1 MTVTESAPLNA
12 ALEEPGE
19 QPANSPGPAE
29 AEARAPLEKPPESPR
44 KARTS
49 FSWLPKKRTVDK
61 ARVDELTHGRK
72 ALLCVDSVSVSFD
85 GFKAL
90 DNLTL
95 VLDEGELRCIIGPNG
110 AGKTTLQDV
119 ITGKTK
125 PDTGSVFLIGDD
137 QDLTQ
142 LREDEIAQRG
152 VCRKFQRPTVF
163 QGHSVFENLEL
174 TLPGK
179 KRVFSSLFARLT
191 SQEREKI
198 ESVLEIIGL
207 KDEAQKRAGL
217 LSHGQ
222 KQWLEIGMLLSQEPR
237 VLLVDEPVAGMTH
250 KETERTAELLNSL
263 AGDHT
268 VVVVEHDMEFVRS
281 IAKTVTVLHEG
292 RVLAEGSMDAVQ
304 SDPKVIEV
312 YLGSPEK

>member
-1 MTVTESAPLNA
+1 MTATESAPLNA
-12 ALEEPGE
+12 VVEEPAA
-19 QPANSPGPAE
+19 PAPKPPTNGE
-29 AEARAPLEKPPESPR
+29 AEAKKTVEKAPESPR
-44 KARTS
+44 RARAS
-49 FSWLPKKRTVDK
+49 GFSWLPKKRTVDK
-61 ARVDELTHGRK
+61 ARMDELTAGRK

-191 SQEREKI
+191 RTEREKI
-198 ESVLEIIGL
+198 ERVLE
-207 KDEAQKRAGL
+207 
-217 LSHGQ
+217 
-222 KQWLEIGMLLSQEPR
+222 
-237 VLLVDEPVAGMTH
+237 TH
-250 KETERTAELLNSL
+250 KETEKTAELLNSL

-304 SDPKVIEV
+304 ADPRVIEV
-312 YLGSPEK
+312 YLGSSEE